1 MASGFTFVN
10 TVNAPALSP
19 SSAKAMRAH
28 VTKTNFANRRKRID
42 AESVQRRKD
51 MSVENAFAR
60 LMSLA
65 DNPIAADAISI
76 LRSQQPW
83 QIGPDS
89 GSSNQP
95 RRTKQERSRLSKKT
109 NAAEKSW
116 DEFSEDNY
124 DMLALMRPA
133 DPFVSLSFRMIL
145 VKTSHLCRCSLR

>member
-19 SSAKAMRAH
+19 ASAKTMRAH

-42 AESVQRRKD
+42 AESVQRRNQT
-51 MSVENAFAR
+51 SVEIAFAR

-76 LRSQQPW
+76 LRSQQSWKIEPE
-83 QIGPDS
+83 S
-89 GSSNQP
+89 GASDHP
-95 RRTKQERSRLSKKT
+95 RRMTQKRSRLSKET

-133 DPFVSLSFRMIL
+133 DPFISLSFRRIL
-145 VKTSHLCRCSLR
+145 VKPSHVCRYLS